1 MGRNCRFLQG
11 PKTEVAAVAAVVEA
25 LRRGTDITLK
35 LSNYR
40 RNGDVFFNLLT
51 MRQAHDANRVHRF
64 CVALQLDTNARPAEM
79 ELYTSLVI
87 LLPVKR
93 DWCRADAAHAC
104 DLPGRPQ

>member
-51 MRQAHDANRVHRF
+51 MSRS
-64 CVALQLDTNARPAEM
+64 PE
-79 ELYTSLVI
+79 
-87 LLPVKR
+87 
-93 DWCRADAAHAC
+93 
-104 DLPGRPQ
+104 